1 VNRRLLVLAAVAAL
15 AVTLPLAVY
24 ALYSEE
30 NAVAGE
36 SFIEVV
42 SRDTWP
48 AIRVPFVRGL
58 VGVSAR
64 FEVYEGPMNLDMNR
78 MAIRLGDTAL
88 NVPPMFYSRL
98 RFKEMPGGR
107 VVDFKYLAEE
117 IGGST
122 VYARGLIVYTPEG
135 RVFIPLK
142 VFVDGRSYTLIRGGW
157 R

>member
-1 VNRRLLVLAAVAAL
+1 VNMKLMMLAVVAAL

-30 NAVAGE
+30 NVIAGE

-48 AIRVPFVRGL
+48 AVRAPFVRGL
-58 VGVSAR
+58 VGVSVR
-64 FEVYEGPMNLDMNR
+64 FEVYEGPMNVNMNHTI
-78 MAIRLGDTAL
+78 IRLGDTIL
-88 NVPPMFYSRL
+88 NVPLKLHSRL
-98 RFKEMPGGR
+98 RFREIPGGR
-107 VVDFKYLAEE
+107 VVDFGHLAEE

-122 VYARGLIVYTPEG
+122 VYVQGLIVYTPEG

-142 VFVDGRSYTLIRGGW
+142 VVVDGKSYTLVRGG
-157 R
+157 